1 MLTGAGK
8 KAVTGVDLT
17 VKKRV
22 DKAFAK
28 VKDVPGLAMLAL
40 DLENVAAATY
50 LAAIDVVKIP
60 AGHQDR
66 GERSSRSSCS
76 TRRS

>member
-8 KAVTGVDLT
+8 KAITGVDLT
-17 VKKRV
+17 VKKGV
-22 DKAFAK
+22 DKAFAE

-50 LAAIDVVKIP
+50 LAAIDV
-60 AGHQDR
+60 
-66 GERSSRSSCS
+66 
-76 TRRS
+76 